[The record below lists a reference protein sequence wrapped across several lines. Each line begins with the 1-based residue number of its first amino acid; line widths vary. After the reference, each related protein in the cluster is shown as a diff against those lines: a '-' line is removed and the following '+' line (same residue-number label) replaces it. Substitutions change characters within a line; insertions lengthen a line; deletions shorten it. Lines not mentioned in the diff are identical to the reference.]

1 MLFADNHISILLV
14 ILPSL
19 FGVALLRQRT
29 GIPRALVAILSI
41 SAVLLYVDWRLGT
54 LFDSFGRPAWSGQV
68 WTFVFAA
75 LESLGIFELLVFLF
89 MFSRRR
95 DNTPMA
101 DRYERLLRG
110 TPAERLPDVDVFV
123 ATYNEEWTILEKTLV
138 GILALDWPKEK
149 LKVWVLDD
157 GRRPWLA
164 DRCAAIG
171 VNYVT
176 RPDSRGKKAG
186 NHNHAL
192 SVTQAPFI
200 LSLDADFV
208 PFSNFLYRTVGFM
221 LDPNDPKVAVVQ
233 TPQSFYNTDVTRANL
248 GLWREC
254 SDELEMFFRE
264 IQPAR
269 DAWNC
274 AFYCGSSALLRR
286 SALESIK
293 GFETETDI
301 EDQATSVKLLAS
313 GWHARYLDER
323 LSLGLSAES
332 TAALH
337 DQRNRWCRGSMQIAF
352 MTYGPF
358 GRGLSLV
365 QRIFFSQLHWVV
377 GSVTPLAYIAAP
389 LLIWL
394 ADWQPYPPA
403 RPLELLAIPA
413 IVFAVI
419 STAICWMS
427 RGWWLPLLSP
437 AQQLFLAIELLPTA
451 VTSLI
456 KPFGK
461 PLIKIK
467 PVTDKGPMASI
478 RRIDYFTAGSLGIL
492 LIVMLIAL
500 AMAALTDGGPYNS
513 PLQRLAAVLW
523 TLYALSVTFLAF
535 LMCFQPAPART
546 EERFEIGERAK
557 LRAHADAALTPVRLV
572 DLSLKGGC
580 VTAARGSDLSIVF
593 DRIRPGRRVELHIDQ
608 VGLIPGRVV
617 RAAYGSMGIQFDE
630 VTDAQ
635 RHALIRR
642 TYATAP
648 KHQQAV
654 MPVTTL
660 VSGLLRVVTR

>member
-1 MLFADNHISILLV
+1 MFFADNHIAILAIL
-14 ILPSL
+14 LPSL
-19 FGVALLRQRT
+19 FVVALLKRRT
-29 GIPRALVAILSI
+29 GIPRAAVAIISI
-41 SAVLLYVDWRLGT
+41 ASVLLYVDWRIGSL
-54 LFDSFGRPAWSGQV
+54 LESFNRPAWSGQV
-68 WTFVFAA
+68 WTFVFAG
-75 LESLGIFELLVFLF
+75 LEALGIFELLVFLF

-95 DNTPMA
+95 DNTPAA
-101 DRYERLLRG
+101 DRYEKILRG

-123 ATYNEEWTILEKTLV
+123 ATYNEEWTILEKTIV
-138 GILALDWPKEK
+138 GINALEWPKDK
-149 LKVWVLDD
+149 LKVWILDD

-164 DRCAAIG
+164 ERCEDMG

-192 SVTQAPFI
+192 STTSAPFI

-208 PFSNFLYRTVGFM
+208 PFSNFLYRTIGFM
-221 LDPNDPKVAVVQ
+221 LDPKDPKVAVVQ

-248 GLWREC
+248 GLWRDC

-286 SALESIK
+286 AALDSIK
-293 GFETETDI
+293 GFETQTDI

-352 MTYGPF
+352 MPYGPF

-365 QRIFFSQLHWVV
+365 QRLFFSQLHWVV
-377 GSVTPLAYIAAP
+377 GTVTPLAYIAAP

-413 IVFAVI
+413 MVFCVI

-427 RGWWLPLLSP
+427 RGWWLPILSP

-467 PVTDKGPMASI
+467 PVTDKGPMANV
-478 RRIDYFTAGSLGIL
+478 RRVDFFTAGALGVL
-492 LIVMLIAL
+492 LVIMLISL

-523 TLYALSVTFLAF
+523 TLYTLGVTFLAF
-535 LMCFQPAPART
+535 LMCFQPRPTRM
-546 EERFEIGERAK
+546 EERFMIGERAK
-557 LRAHADAALTPVRLV
+557 LQVHPEGALTPVKLV

-580 VTAARGSDLSIVF
+580 ITAARGSDLSIVF
-593 DRIRPGRRVELHIDQ
+593 DRIKPGRHVVLQIDD
-608 VGLIPGRVV
+608 VGLVSGVVV
-617 RAAYGSMGIQFDE
+617 RAAYGQMGIRFE
-630 VTDAQ
+630 HVTDSQ

-648 KHQQAV
+648 KERQTV
-654 MPVTTL
+654 MPLTAL
-660 VSGLLRVVTR
+660 IGGLFKVVTR